1 MPFANNGQRGRT
13 NITSPTTTIPST
25 LTRQCLQL
33 HHPNQRISNDAIEL
47 TSEFLKMF
55 VVEARR
61 RAAIEAECETGVEI
75 IDEEGDTNSKT
86 KTVEIRADHIA
97 KIAAEL
103 LLDLS

>member
-1 MPFANNGQRGRT
+1 MPLANNGQRGRT
-13 NITSPTTTIPST
+13 NITSPTTIPSA

-61 RAAIEAECETGVEI
+61 RAAIEAECETGVEMI
-75 IDEEGDTNSKT
+75 EEEGDTNNKT
-86 KTVEIRADHIA
+86 KEAVEIRADHIA